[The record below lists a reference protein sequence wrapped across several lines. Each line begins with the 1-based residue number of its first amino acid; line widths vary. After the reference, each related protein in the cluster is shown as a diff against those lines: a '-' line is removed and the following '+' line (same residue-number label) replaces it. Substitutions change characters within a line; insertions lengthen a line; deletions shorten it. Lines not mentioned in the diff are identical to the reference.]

1 MGLFSANR
9 FKNLCP
15 EYVQEALD
23 LAKQDQNKQP
33 EAPVAQSETPGKEG
47 ADDPKPTE
55 SHIKQETTDESQPI
69 DVSLAATDDAN
80 GTVDIQVT
88 SNEDI
93 PGRKVQEAADVSDT
107 EEISVVDEAAY
118 LDYLLE
124 SLDSDF

>member
-55 SHIKQETTDESQPI
+55 SHIKQEATDESQPI

-107 EEISVVDEAAY
+107 EEISVDEAAY

>member
-55 SHIKQETTDESQPI
+55 SHIKQEA
-69 DVSLAATDDAN
+69 V
-80 GTVDIQVT
+80 
-88 SNEDI
+88 
-93 PGRKVQEAADVSDT
+93 DVSDT
-107 EEISVVDEAAY
+107 EEISVDEAAY